1 VTRVALLCALMATGA
16 MVACGAGQPR
26 SQSARDDGGI
36 VAPLCEARGQAVHDA
51 AEAKAIF
58 VDRAHDGLHELA
70 RDVAELDRSAAARL
84 LEAKQAVEAEIE
96 RPSGGTALAEHLEAL
111 IASTRRALEATNQP
125 VSGCAQ
131 GGNDG

>member
-1 VTRVALLCALMATGA
+1 LRGRPAALAISTRRWWDC
-16 MVACGAGQPR
+16 C
-26 SQSARDDGGI
+26 
-36 VAPLCEARGQAVHDA
+36 APLRGARAGGSRA
-51 AEAKAIF
+51 AEAQAIF

-70 RDVAELDRSAAARL
+70 RDVAEVDRSAAARL